1 MASTVD
7 KYSEAEGVVETVI
20 KIFSERADPNT
31 AREAGRDIADLKRRV
46 TERHQEMIKSI
57 RGERRAH
64 VGLDEARTRT
74 PPPHSAR
81 HQPLPSFPLMP
92 TELSGQADRARRQL
106 NERRQASDGS
116 SAKEEMLTTKSRLDQ
131 SITRMRQENISLQ
144 QNIGAFHPTSPTRTH
159 MWVGRTC
166 QTHACGSAECR
177 LHTRMTVRVASLCY
191 RGGGDTSVRALGA
204 RANRAAAGSG

>member
-57 RGERRAH
+57 R
-64 VGLDEARTRT
+64 
-74 PPPHSAR
+74 
-81 HQPLPSFPLMP
+81 
-92 TELSGQADRARRQL
+92 ELSGQADRARRQL

-144 QNIGAFHPTSPTRTH
+144 QNIGAAETRVSELSAREQTVRQQEAVEVPRARHTISLYANISSIRWDFNSPLVKGFVT
-159 MWVGRTC
+159 
-166 QTHACGSAECR
+166 SAEGAGIKAFEMDPVQTSSFEMTNR
-177 LHTRMTVRVASLCY
+177 LWDLIDSK
-191 RGGGDTSVRALGA
+191 
-204 RANRAAAGSG
+204 